1 MKCKAREIYFKKC
14 TWFTV
19 IPIITDATSQ
29 NTEWNI
35 DLLFDGISQ
44 MTSDDLSSSIKV
56 YSTEI
61 NQPASSRLASGLH
74 DW

>member
-1 MKCKAREIYFKKC
+1 MIYSNTNNNWC
-14 TWFTV
+14 Y
-19 IPIITDATSQ
+19 

-61 NQPASSRLASGLH
+61 NQSASSRLASGLH